1 MKETGRA
8 LRSWGAS
15 FYLSCAPWALVLG
28 WTSCSEPQGLRIGEV
43 EIPYRQI
50 EALEGSLAQSFAAD
64 GRATMLWHLL
74 DGGLAVEA
82 LLHARLPEAS
92 ASARAQAE
100 RWAARL
106 RAGEEFDALL
116 AEAQQTL
123 PDQQHLSIMQRPGP
137 SALGGSVAA
146 HVAAL
151 EEGEWDGPIRTEHG
165 WELVRLTARETTPR
179 WVAQVAV
186 DRIRF
191 AVGTAADRDRARE
204 DWVRLPLSGNPELLD
219 ALPLEF
225 RHRRERPPE
234 ENPQ

>member
-1 MKETGRA
+1 MKETRRA

-15 FYLSCAPWALVLG
+15 FYLSSALWAALLG
-28 WTSCSEPQGLRIGEV
+28 CTSCSEPQGLSIGEV

-50 EALEGSLAQSFAAD
+50 EALERSLARSFSAD

-74 DGGLAVEA
+74 DGGLATEA

-92 ASARAQAE
+92 AAARAEAE

-106 RAGEEFDALL
+106 RAGEAFEVLL

-123 PDQQHLSIMQRPGP
+123 PDQHHLTVMQRPGP
-137 SALGGSVAA
+137 SALGGTVAA
-146 HVAAL
+146 RVAAM
-151 EEGEWDGPIRTEHG
+151 EPGQWEGPLRTEHG
-165 WELVRLTARETTPR
+165 WEIVRLAARETAPR

-191 AVGTAADRDRARE
+191 AVGSEADRDRARE

-225 RHRRERPPE
+225 RHRRERLPE
-234 ENPQ
+234 ENP